1 MNTGDVH
8 IANTELPDRLDESSR
23 ARLKTDL
30 EAVVSATSRDDAEQI
45 REDSQLNTQK
55 KETEA
60 EGEKQQAIDLLKQ
73 LITQEFE
80 HLSNGIDRYNWVQ
93 KDIEAQIRN
102 MLHIVN
108 TEHDKDSQVER
119 MVAAV
124 ARDIAESTISEDIHG
139 PIARKG
145 YNKQFF
151 AETDRLG
158 DIYQSRLVEIIEA
171 LEHTKYEDN
180 ASQRQRIIDESV
192 RKPLEHT
199 KSALYGIHEELIR
212 ILRAQRDTIKG
223 AVESFRQLQYF
234 QDETVWQN
242 PAYRLLNDYCE
253 KALLAMEAQLGRIK
267 DQSETDDGQIDALLK
282 ESQLL
287 LQQMDK

>member
-8 IANTELPDRLDESSR
+8 IANTKLPDRLDESSR

-30 EAVVSATSRDDAEQI
+30 EAVVSATPQDDAKQSKQ
-45 REDSQLNTQK
+45 DSQLNTQK
-55 KETEA
+55 KDTQA
-60 EGEKQQAIDLLKQ
+60 EGEKRQSIDLLKQ

-93 KDIEAQIRN
+93 KDIEAHIRN
-102 MLHIVN
+102 MLHIVT

-139 PIARKG
+139 LIARKG
-145 YNKQFF
+145 YNKQYF

-158 DIYQSRLVEIIEA
+158 DIYRSRLVEIIEA
-171 LEHTKYEDN
+171 LEHTKYEDSM
-180 ASQRQRIIDESV
+180 SQRQRIIDESV

-199 KSALYGIHEELIR
+199 RSALYEIHEELIR
-212 ILRAQRDTIKG
+212 ILRAQRDAIKS

-234 QDETVWQN
+234 QDETVWQD

-253 KALLAMEAQLGRIK
+253 KALLAIEAQLSRIK
-267 DQSETDDGQIDALLK
+267 DQTETDDRQINALLK